1 MGRGNDHRDRRR
13 QFGGQPEDHWGDF
26 APPTSYERPV
36 RQQTSYGAPAS
47 GPDAEARV
55 KWFNPEKGFG
65 FVEMTDGSGEAFLHV
80 RQVEAAGYSALESG
94 TTLVIK
100 VGAGQKGPQVQEI
113 VSVDASTAEPEPP
126 RGARPPR
133 PMRSG
138 GQGQGQPGGGFGRP
152 SGGPS
157 PRPVSGPPEVP
168 ATVKWFDSVKG
179 YGFVSVEGES
189 KDLFLH
195 ISVVERAGLSQLEQ
209 GQAVR
214 VAIVEGRKGPE
225 VGAIEIA

>member
-26 APPTSYERPV
+26 APPTSFERPM
-36 RQQTSYGAPAS
+36 RQQTSYGSSAA
-47 GPDAEARV
+47 GPETGARV

-65 FVEMTDGSGEAFLHV
+65 FVEMTDGSGEAFLHI

-100 VGAGQKGPQVQEI
+100 VGSGQKGPQVQEI
-113 VSVDASTAEPEPP
+113 VSVDTSTAEPEPP
-126 RGARPPR
+126 RAARSPRPPR
-133 PMRSG
+133 AGGPGASQSG
-138 GQGQGQPGGGFGRP
+138 GFSRP
-152 SGGPS
+152 SS
-157 PRPVSGPPEVP
+157 PRPMSGPPEVP

-195 ISVVERAGLSQLEQ
+195 ISVVERAGLGQLEQ

-225 VGAIEIA
+225 VGAIELA

>member
-1 MGRGNDHRDRRR
+1 M
-13 QFGGQPEDHWGDF
+13 
-26 APPTSYERPV
+26 
-36 RQQTSYGAPAS
+36 RQQTSYGSPAA
-47 GPDAEARV
+47 GPETGARV

-65 FVEMTDGSGEAFLHV
+65 FVEMTDGSGEAFLHI

-100 VGAGQKGPQVQEI
+100 VGTGQKGPQVQEI
-113 VSVDASTAEPEPP
+113 VSVDTSTAEPEPP

-133 PMRSG
+133 PPRAGGPGPGSGPGQSG
-138 GQGQGQPGGGFGRP
+138 GFSRP
-152 SGGPS
+152 SS

-195 ISVVERAGLSQLEQ
+195 ISVVERAGLGQLDQ

-214 VAIVEGRKGPE
+214 IAIVEGRKGPE
-225 VGAIEIA
+225 VGAIELA